1 MAKEIVMEIL
11 NPKVEKLSK
20 VEKLKIDAMS
30 KERALKQI
38 VKNENKKI
46 TDYQSF
52 KISNQS

>member
-30 KERALKQI
+30 KERALKQ
-38 VKNENKKI
+38 V
-46 TDYQSF
+46 
-52 KISNQS
+52 ISHKTVLKQ